1 MPQRDLI
8 RVNLEVDELL
18 TERGQRRFQARL
30 RMADIVIA
38 NIGSP
43 QVTELEAFDVLVE
56 ALAAG
61 AREMR

>member
-1 MPQRDLI
+1 
-8 RVNLEVDELL
+8 
-18 TERGQRRFQARL
+18 
-30 RMADIVIA
+30 MADIVIA

-61 AREMR
+61 ARGMR